1 MEVAIGTLAKD
12 ENLALIGKTCRKIA
26 VQDFQGTTCEEYKE
40 ALKDPQ
46 TAKENVTCSR
56 DELVFDRSIV
66 TSSVTE
72 DYDLTCDHSIVRS
85 IFNSLYLGGMLVG
98 SFVIGLVSDR
108 FGRLKAL
115 VLSIF
120 LVGGSGLIAAF
131 VQNRI
136 IFALLR
142 ITTGILSTL
151 KNMYITNLL
160 LTTLKN

>member
-1 MEVAIGTLAKD
+1 MQLAIGTLAKD
-12 ENLALIGKTCRKIA
+12 GNLALIGKTCRKIA

-120 LVGGSGLIAAF
+120 LVGGSGLVAAF

-142 ITTGILSTL
+142 ITTGNLATVYIFRYHTFIETL
-151 KNMYITNLL
+151 
-160 LTTLKN
+160 